1 MSKGGPEMEFYK
13 LPDLSKEYSLDY
25 YKDTLDGIAVF
36 SYKGKKGRYESRWVN
51 GVLRHMLIIDNMYY
65 ALYKEKYLSFNNAF
79 TKDDLSMLIALAH
92 ETVIREFPFKLDS
105 GEIVT
110 LRLSGDWLFD
120 LGKSILAFDKDAH
133 MFYVKQGILYVD
145 DKPVDAHAISKFYE
159 TGDNVYTYGLHTY
172 RTRLCISSKF
182 RACCKLEYLQDL
194 LTRLPIKGG
203 SCYVDICS
211 GYVHIDNG
219 LDYCD
224 NVNQE
229 MSAIPLNKITNYRIC
244 ESECETWNL
253 IRFEVSAIEGE
264 GSAQGSKLFILM
276 RGAPGSGKTTLIRNS
291 GLSNYAISLDEL
303 RRLLAAEENGQL
315 PTSVNKETYA
325 LLHSILQTRVQKG
338 KLIILDAVNA
348 SIDHIK
354 DSLDLAEQY
363 GYKVVYFQM
372 QTSLECCLENNLHR
386 SIYSRALD
394 EKIRKFHEMIETT
407 ELPYE
412 RIYRLE

>member
-1 MSKGGPEMEFYK
+1 MEFYK

-25 YKDTLDGIAVF
+25 YKDTLDRIAVF

-51 GVLRHMLIIDNMYY
+51 GVLRHMLIIDNIYY

-79 TKDDLSMLIALAH
+79 TKDDLSMLMAIAH

-110 LRLSGDWLFD
+110 LRLPGDWLFD
-120 LGKSILAFDKDAH
+120 LGESILAFDKTAK

-145 DKPVDAHAISKFYE
+145 DKPVDVHTISKFYE
-159 TGDNVYTYGLHTY
+159 TGDNAYTYGLQTY

-182 RACCKLEYLQDL
+182 RACCKLEYLQDF

-203 SCYVDICS
+203 SYYVDICS

-219 LDYCD
+219 LDYRD

-229 MSAIPLNKITNYRIC
+229 VSAIPLNKITNYRIC
-244 ESECETWNL
+244 ESEYETGNL
-253 IRFEVSAIEGE
+253 IKFEVSAIEGVP
-264 GSAQGSKLFILM
+264 KLFILM
-276 RGAPGSGKTTLIRNS
+276 RGAPGSGKTALINDS

-325 LLHSILQTRVQKG
+325 LLYSILQTRVQKG
-338 KLIILDAVNA
+338 RLIILDAVNV

-354 DSLDLAEQY
+354 NSLDLAEQA
-363 GYKVVYFQM
+363 GYKVVYYQM
-372 QTSLECCLENNLHR
+372 RTSLENCLENNLR
-386 SIYSRALD
+386 RPNYNRASE
-394 EKIRKFHEMIETT
+394 EKIRRFYNTIETT
-407 ELPYE
+407 HLPYE

>member
-1 MSKGGPEMEFYK
+1 MSKGGTEMEFYK
-13 LPDLSKEYSLDY
+13 LQDLSKEYSLDY
-25 YKDTLDGIAVF
+25 YKDILDGIAVF
-36 SYKGKKGRYESRWVN
+36 SYKGKKGHYESRWVN
-51 GVLRHMLIIDNMYY
+51 GVLRHMLIIDNIYY

-79 TKDDLSMLIALAH
+79 TKDDLSMLMAIAH

-110 LRLSGDWLFD
+110 LRLPGDWLFD
-120 LGKSILAFDKDAH
+120 LGESILAFDKTAKI
-133 MFYVKQGILYVD
+133 FYVKQGILYVD
-145 DKPVDAHAISKFYE
+145 DKPVDVHTISKFYE
-159 TGDNVYTYGLHTY
+159 TGDNVYTYGLQTC

-182 RACCKLEYLQDL
+182 RACCKLEYLQDF

-203 SCYVDICS
+203 SYYVDICS

-229 MSAIPLNKITNYRIC
+229 VSAIPLNKITNYRIC
-244 ESECETWNL
+244 ESEYETGNL
-253 IRFEVSAIEGE
+253 IKFEVSAIEGVP
-264 GSAQGSKLFILM
+264 KLFILM
-276 RGAPGSGKTTLIRNS
+276 RGAPGSGKSTLIKNS
-291 GLSNYAISLDEL
+291 RLSNYAISLDEL

-315 PTSVNKETYA
+315 PTSVNKEAYA

-354 DSLDLAEQY
+354 DSIELVEQY
-363 GYKVVYFQM
+363 GYKIVYYQM
-372 QTSLECCLENNLHR
+372 PTSLENCLENNLRR
-386 SIYSRALD
+386 SIYSRASE
-394 EKIRKFHEMIETT
+394 EKIRRFHNIIETT
-407 ELPYE
+407 HLPYE

>member
-1 MSKGGPEMEFYK
+1 MEIYK
-13 LPDLSKEYSLDY
+13 LPDLAKEYSLDY

-51 GVLRHMLIIDNMYY
+51 GVLRHMLIIDNIYY

-79 TKDDLSMLIALAH
+79 TKDDLSMLMAIAH

-105 GEIVT
+105 GDIVT
-110 LRLSGDWLFD
+110 LRLPGDWLFD
-120 LGKSILAFDKDAH
+120 LGKSVLAFDKDAH
-133 MFYVKQGILYVD
+133 MFYVKCGVLYVD
-145 DKPVDAHAISKFYE
+145 DKPVDVQAISKFYK
-159 TGDNVYTYGLHTY
+159 TDDNVYTYGLETS
-172 RTRLCISSKF
+172 RTKLCISSRF
-182 RACCKLEYLQDL
+182 RAGCKLEYLQDF
-194 LTRLPIKGG
+194 LTRLPIKNG
-203 SCYVDICS
+203 SCYVNICN
-211 GYVHIDNG
+211 GYVPIDSS
-219 LDYCD
+219 LDYSD
-224 NVNQE
+224 DVNQE
-229 MSAIPLNKITNYRIC
+229 VSAIPLNKITNYRLC
-244 ESECETWNL
+244 ESEYCNVNP
-253 IRFEVSAIEGE
+253 IKFEVEAVEKVSTQE
-264 GSAQGSKLFILM
+264 SRRLILM
-276 RGAPGSGKTTLIRNS
+276 RGAPGSSKTTFINES

-315 PTSVNKETYA
+315 STSVNKETYA
-325 LLHSILQTRVQKG
+325 LLYSILQTRVQKG

-354 DSLDLAEQY
+354 DSLDLAEQN

-386 SIYSRALD
+386 PIYSRASE
-394 EKIRKFHEMIETT
+394 EKIRRFYEMIETT

>member
-25 YKDTLDGIAVF
+25 YKDILDGIAVF

-51 GVLRHMLIIDNMYY
+51 GFLRHMLIIDNIYY

-79 TKDDLSMLIALAH
+79 TKDDLSMLMAIAH

-110 LRLSGDWLFD
+110 LRLPGDWLFD
-120 LGKSILAFDKDAH
+120 LGESILAFDKTAK

-145 DKPVDAHAISKFYE
+145 DKPVDVHTISKFYE
-159 TGDNVYTYGLHTY
+159 TGDNVYTYGLQTY

-182 RACCKLEYLQDL
+182 RACCKLEYLQDF

-229 MSAIPLNKITNYRIC
+229 VSAIPLNKITNYRIC
-244 ESECETWNL
+244 ESEYETGNL
-253 IRFEVSAIEGE
+253 IKFGVSAIEGVP
-264 GSAQGSKLFILM
+264 KLFILM
-276 RGAPGSGKTTLIRNS
+276 RGAPGSGKTTLINDS
-291 GLSNYAISLDEL
+291 GLSNYAIFLDEL

-325 LLHSILQTRVQKG
+325 LLYSILQTRVQKG

-348 SIDHIK
+348 SIDHLK
-354 DSLDLAEQY
+354 DSLDLAEQA
-363 GYKVVYFQM
+363 GYRVVYYQM
-372 QTSLECCLENNLHR
+372 PTSLENCLENNLRR
-386 SIYSRALD
+386 SIYSRASE
-394 EKIRKFHEMIETT
+394 EKIRRFHNIIETT
-407 ELPYE
+407 YLPYE

>member
-1 MSKGGPEMEFYK
+1 MEFYK

-25 YKDTLDGIAVF
+25 YKDILDGIAVF

-51 GVLRHMLIIDNMYY
+51 GVLRHMLIIDNIYY

-79 TKDDLSMLIALAH
+79 TKDDLSMLMAIAH

-110 LRLSGDWLFD
+110 LRLPGDWLFD
-120 LGKSILAFDKDAH
+120 LGESILAFDKTAK
-133 MFYVKQGILYVD
+133 MFYVKQGIMYVD
-145 DKPVDAHAISKFYE
+145 DKPVDVHTISKFYE
-159 TGDNVYTYGLHTY
+159 TGDNVYTYGLQTY

-211 GYVHIDNG
+211 EYVHIDNG

-229 MSAIPLNKITNYRIC
+229 VSAIPLNKITNYRIC
-244 ESECETWNL
+244 ESECETGNL
-253 IRFEVSAIEGE
+253 IKFEVSAIERVP
-264 GSAQGSKLFILM
+264 KLFILM
-276 RGAPGSGKTTLIRNS
+276 RGAPGSGKSTLIRDS
-291 GLSNYAISLDEL
+291 GLSDYAISLDEL

-325 LLHSILQTRVQKG
+325 LLYSILQTRVQKG

-354 DSLDLAEQY
+354 DSLDLAEQA
-363 GYKVVYFQM
+363 GYRVVYYQM
-372 QTSLECCLENNLHR
+372 RTSLEHCLENNLCR
-386 SIYSRALD
+386 PIYSRASE
-394 EKIRKFHEMIETT
+394 EKIRRFYDIIDTT
-407 ELPYE
+407 HLPYE

>member
-1 MSKGGPEMEFYK
+1 MEFYK
-13 LPDLSKEYSLDY
+13 LPDLSKEYSLNY

-51 GVLRHMLIIDNMYY
+51 GVLRHMLIIDNIYY

-79 TKDDLSMLIALAH
+79 TKDDLSMLMAIAH
-92 ETVIREFPFKLDS
+92 ETVIREFPFKLGS

-110 LRLSGDWLFD
+110 LMLPGDWLFD
-120 LGKSILAFDKDAH
+120 LGESILAFDKTAK

-159 TGDNVYTYGLHTY
+159 TGDNVYTYGLQTY

-229 MSAIPLNKITNYRIC
+229 VSAIPLNKITNYRIC
-244 ESECETWNL
+244 ESECETGNL
-253 IRFEVSAIEGE
+253 IKFEVSAIERVP
-264 GSAQGSKLFILM
+264 KLFILM
-276 RGAPGSGKTTLIRNS
+276 RGAPGSGKSTLIKDS

-303 RRLLAAEENGQL
+303 RRLLATEENGQL

-325 LLHSILQTRVQKG
+325 LLHSILKTRIKKG
-338 KLIILDAVNA
+338 RLIILDAVNA
-348 SIDHIK
+348 SVDHLK
-354 DSLDLAEQY
+354 DSLDLAEQA
-363 GYKVVYFQM
+363 GYRVVYYQM
-372 QTSLECCLENNLHR
+372 STSLENCLENNLRR
-386 SIYSRALD
+386 SIYSRASE
-394 EKIRKFHEMIETT
+394 EKIRRFHNIIETT
-407 ELPYE
+407 HLPYE

>member
-1 MSKGGPEMEFYK
+1 MEFYK

-25 YKDTLDGIAVF
+25 YKDILDGIAVF

-51 GVLRHMLIIDNMYY
+51 GVLRHMLIIDNIYY

-79 TKDDLSMLIALAH
+79 TKDDLSMLMAIAH

-110 LRLSGDWLFD
+110 LRLPGDWLFD
-120 LGKSILAFDKDAH
+120 LGESILAFDKTAK

-145 DKPVDAHAISKFYE
+145 DKPVDVHTISKFYE
-159 TGDNVYTYGLHTY
+159 TGDNVYTYGLQTY

-182 RACCKLEYLQDL
+182 RACCKLEYLQDF

-229 MSAIPLNKITNYRIC
+229 VSAIPLNKITNYRIC
-244 ESECETWNL
+244 ESEYETGNF
-253 IRFEVSAIEGE
+253 IKFEVSAIEGVP
-264 GSAQGSKLFILM
+264 KLFILM
-276 RGAPGSGKTTLIRNS
+276 RGAPGSGKTTLINDS
-291 GLSNYAISLDEL
+291 GLSNYAIFLDEL

-325 LLHSILQTRVQKG
+325 LLYSILQTRVQKG

-348 SIDHIK
+348 SIDHLK

-372 QTSLECCLENNLHR
+372 QTSLESCLENNLSR
-386 SIYSRALD
+386 PIYSRVSD

-407 ELPYE
+407 HLPYE

>member
-1 MSKGGPEMEFYK
+1 MEFYK

-51 GVLRHMLIIDNMYY
+51 GVLRHMLIIDNVYY

-79 TKDDLSMLIALAH
+79 TKDDLSMLMAIAN

-110 LRLSGDWLFD
+110 LRLPGDWLFD
-120 LGKSILAFDKDAH
+120 LGESILAFDKTTK

-145 DKPVDAHAISKFYE
+145 DKPVDVHTISKFYKE
-159 TGDNVYTYGLHTY
+159 EDNVYTYGLQAP
-172 RTRLCISSKF
+172 RAELCVSRRFK
-182 RACCKLEYLQDL
+182 AGCKIEYLQEL
-194 LTRLPIKGG
+194 LIRLPIRSGNYCVNV
-203 SCYVDICS
+203 CYGRGCMDS
-211 GYVHIDNG
+211 G
-219 LDYCD
+219 LDYITD
-224 NVNQE
+224 VDE
-229 MSAIPLNKITNYRIC
+229 EVSVIPLNKITNYRLPEFVYDSVNHIK
-244 ESECETWNL
+244 
-253 IRFEVSAIEGE
+253 FEVDSIRQVEEGPMQE
-264 GSAQGSKLFILM
+264 HKRLILM
-276 RGAPGSGKTTLIRNS
+276 RGAPGSGKSTLIKNS

-303 RRLLAAEENGQL
+303 RRLLAAEENCQL
-315 PTSVNKETYA
+315 PTLVNKETYA
-325 LLHSILQTRVQKG
+325 LLYSILQTRVQKG

-354 DSLDLAEQY
+354 ESIELAESY

-372 QTSLECCLENNLHR
+372 QTSLGQCLENNLCR
-386 SIYSRALD
+386 PAYSRASE
-394 EKIRKFHEMIETT
+394 EKIRKFHEMIEIT

-412 RIYRLE
+412 RIYNL